1 MAKILSISA
10 RHKNRKSFFA
20 RRPKKKR
27 NEFHKYFSLAWI
39 YCCLYLYLASSFNMD
54 HKPQFYGKNM
64 QSHEI
69 AEIKLNSDKNFIDI
83 KYLVL
88 FFENLKFVVIIR
100 KI

>member
-1 MAKILSISA
+1 
-10 RHKNRKSFFA
+10 
-20 RRPKKKR
+20 
-27 NEFHKYFSLAWI
+27 
-39 YCCLYLYLASSFNMD
+39 MD

-69 AEIKLNSDKNFIDI
+69 AETKLNSDKNFIDI